1 MEKRVYNFSA
11 GPAILPEEVLLE
23 AQKDLF
29 ALPGVG
35 MSILEISHRSKAFD
49 KIILEAKENLKSLLD
64 VSDNYEIL
72 FLQSGASL
80 QFSMVP
86 MNLMPPKNKAD
97 YIITGSWSKK
107 ALKEAKRVGGVNI
120 AATTEDGN
128 FKRIPK
134 QEELK
139 LDSDASY
146 VHFTSNNT
154 IYGTQWKKEPE
165 TGNVPLVCDASSDIL
180 SKKIDVSKYGV
191 IYAGAQKNMGPS
203 GVTTIIIRKDLTER
217 SQDSLPTMLNYKTHV
232 EGNSLYNTPNTF
244 GVYIIGLV
252 AKWIKHI
259 GGLEVMEKVNKE
271 KAEILYKCIDE
282 SNGFFKGHAEKDSR
296 SLMNVTFNL
305 QTEELE
311 KMLVTE
317 ATAAGFDG
325 VKGHRSVGG
334 LRASIYN
341 AFPKKGVE
349 DLVDF
354 MKKFQAKHS

>member
-35 MSILEISHRSKAFD
+35 MSILEISHRSKTFD
-49 KIILEAKENLKSLLD
+49 KIILDAKENLKSLLN
-64 VSDNYEIL
+64 VPDNYEIL
-72 FLQSGASL
+72 FLQGGASL

-107 ALKEAKRVGGVNI
+107 ALKEAKRVGAINI

-165 TGNVPLVCDASSDIL
+165 TGNIPLICDASSDIL
-180 SKKIDVSKYGV
+180 SKKIDVHKYGI

-203 GVTTIIIRKDLTER
+203 GVTTVIIRKDLNER

-252 AKWIKHI
+252 AKWIKNM
-259 GGLEVMEKVNKE
+259 GGLDVMEKVNQQ
-271 KAEILYKCIDE
+271 KAELLYKCIDE
-282 SNGFFKGHAEKDSR
+282 SSGFYKGHAEKDSR
-296 SLMNVTFNL
+296 SLMNITFNL
-305 QTEELE
+305 ETEELE

-317 ATAAGFDG
+317 ATAAGFNG
-325 VKGHRSVGG
+325 VKGHRSIGG